1 MKATDSIRPRQ
12 WIVFSSLG
20 WIVGVI
26 AVILIS
32 GPLEAVGLGKTAVGL
47 GMTGGVSAVQWI
59 ALRNRFVHAARW
71 MPASLLGMG
80 IPFLLIDLFRD
91 SLPLTGE
98 DQRMIAATAV
108 GTLLLAALQHLW
120 VLRERVSL
128 FAWLGVNLVGW
139 LLALALPFV
148 FSVSRINAW
157 QLPGAVK
164 ILFSFAT
171 VLGGGLI
178 IGWMTGTVLV
188 KSLSPLGKDP
198 G

>member
-1 MKATDSIRPRQ
+1 MDSVRPWQ
-12 WIVFSSLG
+12 WVVFSSLG

-32 GPLEAVGLGKTAVGL
+32 GPFETVGLGKTAVGL

-71 MPASLLGMG
+71 MPASLFGMG
-80 IPFLLIDLFRD
+80 IPFLIIDLFRD
-91 SLPLTGE
+91 SLPLAGDE
-98 DQRMIAATAV
+98 QHMIAATAV
-108 GTLLLAALQHLW
+108 GALLTATLQYQW
-120 VLRERVSL
+120 VLRERVPL

-157 QLPGAVK
+157 QLPGPVK
-164 ILFSFAT
+164 ILISFVT

-178 IGWMTGTVLV
+178 IGWLTGTVLM
-188 KSLSPLGKDP
+188 KSLSNSRNEP